1 MYDEIKEITREEL
14 NNNPDRY
21 RFLSEAGYNLD
32 NHKEGF
38 NYFDI
43 IDEISINL
51 DKAENYIP
59 IQEDKQG
66 YFLEIIDI
74 KSEDL
79 ISYRYYIKKVGVD
92 NGNER

>member
-1 MYDEIKEITREEL
+1 MYDDIKEITREEL

-21 RFLSEAGYNLD
+21 RFLSEAGYNLN
-32 NHKEGF
+32 NHKEGSD
-38 NYFDI
+38 YFDI

-66 YFLEIIDI
+66 YFIEIIDI
-74 KSEDL
+74 ESEPWD
-79 ISYRYYIKKVGVD
+79 SYRYYIKKIKK
-92 NGNER
+92 GNE